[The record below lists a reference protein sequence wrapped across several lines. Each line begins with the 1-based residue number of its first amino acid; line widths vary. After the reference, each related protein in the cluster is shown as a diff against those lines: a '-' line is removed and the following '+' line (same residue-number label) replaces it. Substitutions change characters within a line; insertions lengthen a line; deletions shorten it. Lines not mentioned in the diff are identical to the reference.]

1 MNKLRHMNVKKRLT
15 VSFICVVVIASLA
28 GVLGAVLLLLMDA
41 QYSTALVQNG
51 FIQGDIGEYTTYLNK
66 SSALARDAIMLTD
79 AADIA
84 VAEEELAEA
93 DVKVEHYL
101 AELKGKLENDEE
113 QALVDIIETE
123 YPQYLEIRNQAI
135 ALDTPEEAY
144 TLFHDEARPHLQAAM
159 DAAEQ
164 ILAINIELGNDVS
177 DSLSVI
183 GKIMVVVVIVV
194 IVVAV
199 FVSMQFANYTAKDFE
214 KSIKLIEKAIKKLAN
229 GELDVDIQIDMDNE
243 LGDMAAHLS
252 TAVARL
258 RTYVETIE
266 FGLTEVAKGNFAVRP
281 PIEFHGDFVALK
293 EAIEHITSTLS
304 ETMRQIDEG
313 AEQVALGAEQ
323 MAESA
328 QTLAEGATS
337 QAGAVQELTATIE
350 NVASAAKENAKQA
363 SDAKQTAEEFAKV
376 AEQGSQEMKLLTEA
390 MDRITATSREIESII
405 TEIEDIA
412 SQTNLLSLNASIEAA
427 RAGEAGRG
435 FAVVADQIGKL
446 ASDSAQSAVNT
457 RALISKSLD
466 EVAQGNEI
474 TQKTAEALEQV
485 TSGIRSL
492 AEGSRMSSMLSTEQA
507 ETMEQVQLGVEQIA
521 DVVQNNSAS
530 AEETSAT
537 SEELAAQSQN
547 LKALIERFELLD
559 KELCV

>member
-1 MNKLRHMNVKKRLT
+1 MKKIRHMKVRKRLM
-15 VSFICVVVIASLA
+15 VSFICTVVIASIA
-28 GVLGAVLLLLMDA
+28 GLLGAILLLLMDA
-41 QYSTALVQNG
+41 QYSRALVENG

-79 AADIA
+79 EAQISAAK
-84 VAEEELAEA
+84 EELAAA
-93 DVKVEHYL
+93 DEKIDYYL
-101 AELKGKLENDEE
+101 AELKNKLENDEE
-113 QALVDIIETE
+113 RALVATIEAE
-123 YPQYLEIRNQAI
+123 YPQYKELRNQAI
-135 ALDTPEEAY
+135 EMTDVTAAY
-144 TLFHDEARPHLQAAM
+144 ALFHDEARPHLQKAM
-159 DAAEQ
+159 DAAEK
-164 ILAINIELGNDVS
+164 ILTLNVEMGNEVS
-177 DSLSVI
+177 SALSVM
-183 GKIMVVVVIVV
+183 GKVMLVIVLVVIA
-194 IVVAV
+194 IAV
-199 FVSMQFANYTAKDFE
+199 FVSMQFANYTAKDFAE
-214 KSIKLIEKAIKKLAN
+214 PIGKMEKAIKKLSS
-229 GELDVDIQIDMDNE
+229 GELDVSVHVDTDNE
-243 LGDMAAHLS
+243 LGEMAEHFT
-252 TAVARL
+252 TAMERL
-258 RTYVETIE
+258 RTYIETIE
-266 FGLTEVAKGNFAVRP
+266 FGLNEVANGNFAVRP

-293 EAIEHITSTLS
+293 ESIEHITSTLS

-337 QAGAVQELTATIE
+337 QAGAVQELTATIQ
-350 NVASAAKENAKQA
+350 NVTAAAEENAKQA
-363 SDAKQTAEEFAKV
+363 DDANKTAVEFAKV
-376 AEQGSQEMKLLTEA
+376 AEQGGEEMKLLTEA
-390 MDRITATSREIESII
+390 MDRITMTSKEIESII
-405 TEIEDIA
+405 AEIEDIA

-446 ASDSAQSAVNT
+446 ASDSAQSAINT

-466 EVAQGNEI
+466 EIAQGNEI

-492 AEGSRMSSMLSTEQA
+492 AAGSEMSSKLSAEQA
-507 ETMEQVQLGVEQIA
+507 ETMEQVLLGVEQIA

-547 LKALIERFELLD
+547 LKALIEHFQLLD
-559 KELCV
+559 KELCI